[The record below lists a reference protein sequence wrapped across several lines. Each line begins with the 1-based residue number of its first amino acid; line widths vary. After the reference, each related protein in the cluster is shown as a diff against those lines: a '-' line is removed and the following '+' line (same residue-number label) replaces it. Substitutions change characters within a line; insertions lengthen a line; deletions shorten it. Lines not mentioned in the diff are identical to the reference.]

1 MTKMN
6 QTTTA
11 SSFDSFDS
19 LDDNQLV
26 TTTGGMMRPVPIPQP
41 VVDAGKK
48 VGKAGVGYV
57 KRGWKFLKDHVK
69 PADVLL

>member
-26 TTTGGMMRPVPIPQP
+26 TTTGGMMRP
-41 VVDAGKK
+41 A
-48 VGKAGVGYV
+48 
-57 KRGWKFLKDHVK
+57 LMT
-69 PADVLL
+69 

>member
-11 SSFDSFDS
+11 SSFET
-19 LDDNQLV
+19 LDTTQLV
-26 TTTGGMMRPVPIPQP
+26 TTTGGIVHPMPVPQP
-41 VVDAGKK
+41 VTDAGKK
-48 VGKAGVGYV
+48 VGKGGAGYV

>member
-11 SSFDSFDS
+11 SSFDS
-19 LDDNQLV
+19 LDDNQRV